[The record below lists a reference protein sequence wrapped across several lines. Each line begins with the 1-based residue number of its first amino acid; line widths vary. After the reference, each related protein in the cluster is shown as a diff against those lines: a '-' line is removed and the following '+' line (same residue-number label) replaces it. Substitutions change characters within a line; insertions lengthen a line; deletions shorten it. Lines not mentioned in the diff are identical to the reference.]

1 MHRQDPVGAGQGAK
15 ISGSASKKAK
25 RGTSGNIGTISGRT
39 ARAVSRGLRLGR
51 HADFYPRHA
60 ENHALKGPIP
70 CHFGPDPPSAP
81 ANLCGQDHKIK
92 KPPVSQGLLGF

>member
-51 HADFYPRHA
+51 HADFWLRIDSDTPKTGV
-60 ENHALKGPIP
+60 LG
-70 CHFGPDPPSAP
+70 GLSP
-81 ANLCGQDHKIK
+81 AILSGNRVELPQIRVGKATQIL
-92 KPPVSQGLLGF
+92 GLF